1 VAERGIVLVMGQK
14 VRDAAAA
21 DLVRDPE
28 TRRLFLGG
36 QPEPSQP

>member
-1 VAERGIVLVMGQK
+1 MGAY
-14 VRDAAAA
+14 RDAAAA